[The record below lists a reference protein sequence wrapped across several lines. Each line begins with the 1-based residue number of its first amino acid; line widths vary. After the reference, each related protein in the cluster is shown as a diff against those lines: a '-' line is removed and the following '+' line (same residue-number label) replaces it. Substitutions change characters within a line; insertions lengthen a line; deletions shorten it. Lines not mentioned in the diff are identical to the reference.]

1 VCSVFAG
8 GASLEAIETVCD
20 AVDLGLPVLD
30 GLQELVDQSLL
41 RQVPHPGSVRYAML
55 ETIRE
60 YAAGRL
66 EAMPEAEAVRD
77 AHAAAFLTLVEADG
91 RPHAGLARKQWLER
105 VDAEQ
110 NNIRAALSW
119 YRQSDPPAALR
130 LAAAMAAF
138 WSLRGHHTE
147 GRQRLSDLLELVP
160 GASMARVSALA
171 GAAWLAIDQGGY
183 AEAAGLLGESIRMSQ
198 TLGDTVGEAIATVY
212 LGRCMMSNRDLVA
225 GAPHVERAVTLVSGT
240 DDRPATAFVTFYSG
254 LVALLTGQLETACGL
269 FARCTAMAAELGLE
283 PLSARARQMLGFP
296 LLELGDLA
304 AARAALAESFPVCME
319 VGDRW
324 VVQIG
329 LAGFIGLAAKTGRP
343 RLALR
348 LAGAG
353 NAYRDANEF
362 SMPVPIEE
370 IVDRWLA
377 PARARAGPSAARL
390 VAEGRRLTPEEAVDL
405 VLANEPDD
413 APRPGSR
420 PTLTRREAEVAAL
433 AARGLTNRDIAA
445 QLFLS
450 VRTVEV
456 HVDHI
461 LTKLG
466 FHTRTQLAA
475 WALEAGLS
483 SEDK

>member
-1 VCSVFAG
+1 VFAG

-20 AVDLGLPVLD
+20 AVDIGLPVLD

-41 RQVPHPGSVRYAML
+41 RQVPRPGSVRYAML
-55 ETIRE
+55 ETIGE

-66 EAMPEAEAVRD
+66 ESMPEAEAVRD

-119 YRQSDPPAALR
+119 YRQRDPPAALR

-147 GRQRLSDLLELVP
+147 GRHRLGDLLELVP
-160 GASMARVSALA
+160 EASMARVSALT

-183 AEAAGLLGESIRMSQ
+183 AEAAGLLSESIRMSH

-212 LGRCMMSNRDLVA
+212 LGRCKMSNRDLAA
-225 GAPHVERAVTLVSGT
+225 GVPHVERAATLVSGT

-254 LVALLTGQLETACGL
+254 LVALLTGRLETACGL

-283 PLSARARQMLGFP
+283 PLNARARQMLGFP
-296 LLELGDLA
+296 LLELGELA

-353 NAYRDANEF
+353 HAYRDANEF

-377 PARARAGPSAARL
+377 PARARAGRSAARL
-390 VAEGRRLTPEEAVDL
+390 VAEGRRLTPEAAIDL

-413 APRPGSR
+413 APPPGSR
-420 PTLTRREAEVAAL
+420 PALTRREAEVAAL